1 MIEVKNLVKRYGD
14 HYAVNHLSFTVEDGQ
29 IFGFLGPNG
38 AGKSTT
44 MNIMTGYLAATEGQ
58 VLVEGHDIL
67 EEPEAARACI
77 GYLPEIPPLYPDM
90 TVEEYLR
97 FCAELKKIPKEQRT
111 DQLTKVLALTH
122 LEDMSARLIRNLS
135 KGYRQRVGLAQAI
148 LGFPKIIIL
157 DEPTVGLDPKQV
169 VEIRDL
175 IRHLA
180 KDHTVILSSHILS
193 DLAATE
199 GQVLVEGHDI
209 LEEPEAA
216 RACIGYLPEIP
227 PLYPDMTVEEYLR
240 FCAELKKI
248 PKEQRTD
255 QLTKVLALTHLED
268 MSARLIRNLSKGYRQ
283 RVGLAQAILGF
294 PKIIILDEPTVG
306 LDPKQVVEIRDLIR
320 HLAKDHTVILSSHI
334 LSEIRAVC
342 DRVLIIRKGRFV
354 VCDTPEDLEEK
365 LSAGGSLELT
375 AKAAPEAAEAV
386 LDRVAGITGR
396 TLLGRTED
404 TARFAIHM
412 ERDIREALFFAFAE
426 AGLPLLELRP
436 RTASLE
442 EVFLDLTDDNDTVA
456 ARAAALFQ
464 TSVET
469 AEKEAVGDESD
480 L

>member
-1 MIEVKNLVKRYGD
+1 MEINIQNVSMTYPSGKQALQNLSLELRSPSLIG
-14 HYAVNHLSFTVEDGQ
+14 L
-29 IFGFLGPNG
+29 LGPNG
-38 AGKSTT
+38 AGKSTL
-44 MNIMTGYLAATEGQ
+44 MKLLVAALLPTSGSILVDGQPLLKTERQ
-58 VLVEGHDIL
+58 LKAQL
-67 EEPEAARACI
+67 
-77 GYLPEIPPLYPDM
+77 GYLPQDFGLFNEL
-90 TVEEYLR
+90 TVAQFLDYMAALKGLR
-97 FCAELKKIPKEQRT
+97 DSGTAVREVIRT
-111 DQLTKVLALTH
+111 VN
-122 LEDMSARLIRNLS
+122 LEGQARARIRSLS
-135 KGYRQRVGLAQAI
+135 GGQRQRVGIAQAL
-148 LGFPKIIIL
+148 LG
-157 DEPTVGLDPKQV
+157 DP
-169 VEIRDL
+169 E
-175 IRHLA
+175 
-180 KDHTVILSSHILS
+180 
-193 DLAATE
+193 
-199 GQVLVEGHDI
+199 
-209 LEEPEAA
+209 
-216 RACIGYLPEIP
+216 
-227 PLYPDMTVEEYLR
+227 
-240 FCAELKKI
+240 
-248 PKEQRTD
+248 
-255 QLTKVLALTHLED
+255 
-268 MSARLIRNLSKGYRQ
+268 
-283 RVGLAQAILGF
+283 
-294 PKIIILDEPTVG
+294 IIILDEPTVG

-375 AKAAPEAAEAV
+375 AKAAPEAAGAV

>member
-1 MIEVKNLVKRYGD
+1 MIQVSHLTKRYGE
-14 HYAVNHLSFTVEDGQ
+14 HTAVSDLSFQIEKGQ
-29 IFGFLGPNG
+29 IYGLLGPNG

-44 MNIMTGYLAATEGQ
+44 MNIMTGCLAGTSGQ
-58 VLVEGHDIL
+58 VTVGGWDIF
-67 EEPEAARACI
+67 EDAAKAKKLL
-77 GYLPEIPPLYPDM
+77 GYLPERPPLYLDRTPS
-90 TVEEYLR
+90 EYLTFVGR
-97 FCAELKKIPKEQRT
+97 AKGLAGAELEYQLSYVMEVTRIT
-111 DQLTKVLALTH
+111 DV
-122 LEDMSARLIRNLS
+122 SRRLIKNLS
-135 KGYRQRVGLAQAI
+135 KGYQQRVGIAQAL
-148 LGFPKIIIL
+148 LGN
-157 DEPTVGLDPKQV
+157 
-169 VEIRDL
+169 
-175 IRHLA
+175 
-180 KDHTVILSSHILS
+180 
-193 DLAATE
+193 
-199 GQVLVEGHDI
+199 
-209 LEEPEAA
+209 PE
-216 RACIGYLPEIP
+216 
-227 PLYPDMTVEEYLR
+227 V
-240 FCAELKKI
+240 
-248 PKEQRTD
+248 
-255 QLTKVLALTHLED
+255 
-268 MSARLIRNLSKGYRQ
+268 
-283 RVGLAQAILGF
+283 
-294 PKIIILDEPTVG
+294 IILDEPTVG

-375 AKAAPEAAEAV
+375 AKAAPEAAGAV